1 MISPERDKDLIET
14 ANRKIDLRIFPLTFV
29 LHLFCFLDRVN
40 LGNVYQSFQNHI
52 HITHDQFATIL
63 GMFFVG
69 YVCFEV
75 PSNLMLKYF
84 KPSKWFTAVVV
95 SWGTFS
101 LGTAWTKSYSTLL
114 ILRFCLGIAEAGFF
128 PGLVY
133 YLTLWYAQE
142 QIAFR
147 IGCVISAAC
156 AAGAVSGLIS
166 FAVLSSMEGIAKTHA
181 YQWLFIIEAVPAIVG
196 GGLVYFI
203 LPDSPATAKFLTN
216 DEKQALITYLR
227 HENFQNLNEI
237 TASEQIGIGNTDE
250 LRDMDTRRKLLLL
263 FKSMHATLSSV
274 ALWCF
279 GFGYFCLLTPMY
291 AAAFF
296 LPAML
301 GEIGFSEIR
310 SNLLSVPVFT
320 LAGVMTV
327 YWAKHSDRKKE
338 RALHIGQSS
347 CVAAAGY
354 TALAICGSAN
364 NFTASY
370 LSMLVA
376 VMGVFPSL
384 PCSLAWLS
392 SANIFSKRFQ
402 QLLSELS
409 DQNELDLVGQT
420 RKSIQT
426 ALIISLGNFGG
437 IAAPQVFALSQQHTG
452 SFKIAHICM
461 SCLLFMASVSAFLAH
476 KFRLQRKYSQSTM
489 PNTV

>member
-1 MISPERDKDLIET
+1 
-14 ANRKIDLRIFPLTFV
+14 
-29 LHLFCFLDRVN
+29 
-40 LGNVYQSFQNHI
+40 
-52 HITHDQFATIL
+52 
-63 GMFFVG
+63 
-69 YVCFEV
+69 
-75 PSNLMLKYF
+75 
-84 KPSKWFTAVVV
+84 
-95 SWGTFS
+95 
-101 LGTAWTKSYSTLL
+101 
-114 ILRFCLGIAEAGFF
+114 
-128 PGLVY
+128 
-133 YLTLWYAQE
+133 
-142 QIAFR
+142 
-147 IGCVISAAC
+147 
-156 AAGAVSGLIS
+156 
-166 FAVLSSMEGIAKTHA
+166 
-181 YQWLFIIEAVPAIVG
+181 
-196 GGLVYFI
+196 
-203 LPDSPATAKFLTN
+203 
-216 DEKQALITYLR
+216 
-227 HENFQNLNEI
+227 
-237 TASEQIGIGNTDE
+237 
-250 LRDMDTRRKLLLL
+250 
-263 FKSMHATLSSV
+263 
-274 ALWCF
+274 
-279 GFGYFCLLTPMY
+279 
-291 AAAFF
+291 
-296 LPAML
+296 ML

-409 DQNELDLVGQT
+409 DQNEMDLVGQT

-437 IAAPQVFALSQQHTG
+437 IAAPQVFALSQQYTG
-452 SFKIAHICM
+452 SFKTAHICM

-476 KFRLQRKYSQSTM
+476 KFQLQRKYSQSTM